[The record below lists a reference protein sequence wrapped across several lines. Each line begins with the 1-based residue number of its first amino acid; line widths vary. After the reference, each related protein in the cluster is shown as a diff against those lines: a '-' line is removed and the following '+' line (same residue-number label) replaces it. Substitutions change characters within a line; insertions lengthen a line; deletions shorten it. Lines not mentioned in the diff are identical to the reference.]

1 MTFKDKNQI
10 QPRNEGGDLMSTK
23 IETTDRYDAL
33 GVERPDPETV
43 CPGQCEGLGRVPV
56 FMPDEIE
63 IESGQCRPER
73 ESDFAL
79 VVAWRMAE
87 EQKHSTDGYHFVVCP
102 TCGGTGT
109 DLREAK

>member
-1 MTFKDKNQI
+1 
-10 QPRNEGGDLMSTK
+10 MSAG
-23 IETTDRYDAL
+23 IETFDRYGGPHA
-33 GVERPDPETV
+33 ERPDPTMI

-63 IESGQCRPER
+63 IESGRCCPER

-87 EQKHSTDGYHFVVCP
+87 EQKHSSDGYHFVVCP
-102 TCGGTGT
+102 TCNGTG
-109 DLREAK
+109 REDGCP